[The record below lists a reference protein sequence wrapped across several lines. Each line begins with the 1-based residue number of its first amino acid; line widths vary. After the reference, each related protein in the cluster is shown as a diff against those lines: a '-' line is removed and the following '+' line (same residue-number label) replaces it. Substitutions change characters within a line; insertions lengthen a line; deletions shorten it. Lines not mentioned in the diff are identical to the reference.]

1 MVSSINSISASSV
14 SLLFGT
20 GNGAA
25 TVPAS
30 SAVKLL
36 RDATGH
42 TDDMMRT
49 GHAIG
54 TIIALA
60 SEHDKKSTLFQM
72 TNAVREY
79 AANGEY
85 TETATGEG
93 TFSSD
98 EQMALNTA
106 MNAQEEAKG
115 SGPNAVRARAYLKAL
130 EDGTLQSYD
139 MSDMG
144 VTSTLTKTMM
154 YYADGRVRGEA
165 GTFDTKGK
173 DKFIENHITI
183 DTDGMM
189 RDKATGK
196 YAGIQQNGTEFTY
209 LVY

>member
-1 MVSSINSISASSV
+1 MVSGINSISASSV
-14 SLLFGT
+14 SLLFGV
-20 GNGAA
+20 GSASA
-25 TVPAS
+25 TDPAS

-36 RDATGH
+36 QDATGH
-42 TDDMMRT
+42 TDDVMRT
-49 GHAIG
+49 GNAIG

-60 SEHDKKSTLFQM
+60 SEPDKKATLFQM
-72 TNAVREY
+72 KNAVREY
-79 AANGEY
+79 TANGEY

-93 TFSSD
+93 AFSSD
-98 EQMALNTA
+98 EQMALKTVLNE
-106 MNAQEEAKG
+106 QEEAKG
-115 SGPNAVRARAYLKAL
+115 SGPNAVRAQAYLKAL
-130 EDGTLQSYD
+130 EDGTLQSYN

-173 DKFIENHITI
+173 DKFIADYITI

-189 RDKATGK
+189 RDKKTGK
-196 YAGIQQNGTEFTY
+196 YASIQQNGTEFTY